1 MKSESLA
8 ITQEQWVPVDKAY
21 LGVLRVGF
29 SVAHFIGL
37 ATALVFA
44 WLLPDPA
51 HYFCFAII
59 ALLLCSFLWLFFVWA
74 AKSCARTRYLL
85 REQDINLQ
93 QGYMFWKLVSV
104 AHNRIQHLE
113 VRQGPVER
121 HYGLASLVIYTAG
134 TLGSDL
140 KIPGLTLAQ
149 AQQLKA
155 QLLNSIN
162 AEALDANETL

>member
-1 MKSESLA
+1 MENESQN
-8 ITQEQWVPVDKAY
+8 ITQEDWVPVDKAY

-29 SVAHFIGL
+29 SVVHLIGVVV
-37 ATALVFA
+37 ALVFA

-51 HYFCFAII
+51 HYFFFVII
-59 ALLLCSFLWLFFVWA
+59 ALLVGSFLWLFFIWA
-74 AKSCARTRYLL
+74 PKSCARTRYLL
-85 REQDINLQ
+85 RGQDINLQ
-93 QGYMFWKLVSV
+93 KGFMFWKMVSV

-121 HYGLASLVIYTAG
+121 YYGLASLVIYTAG

-149 AQQLKA
+149 AQQLKS

-162 AEALDANETL
+162 AEAVDANEPL

>member
-1 MKSESLA
+1 MENESLP
-8 ITQEQWVPVDKAY
+8 ITQENWVAVDKAY
-21 LGVLRVGF
+21 LSVLRVGF
-29 SVAHFIGL
+29 SLVHVIGL
-37 ATALVFA
+37 AVASVSA

-51 HYFCFAII
+51 HYVCFAVI
-59 ALLLCSFLWLFFVWA
+59 ALLLCSFLWLFFILA
-74 AKSCARTRYLL
+74 PNRCARTRYLL

-93 QGYMFWKLVSV
+93 KGFMFWQLVSI

-121 HYGLASLVIYTAG
+121 HYGLASLIIYTAG

-140 KIPGLTLAQ
+140 IIPGLTLAQ
-149 AQQLKA
+149 AQQLKS

-162 AEALDANETL
+162 AEALDVNEPI